1 MNEVCKKRATK
12 AFRYF
17 CDTMGIDR
25 KRVVLRFV
33 DGSKLNVNEGVE
45 SVYGD
50 TETVACVE
58 MPMGRR
64 KKHYVY
70 ISNREGISGDMVVES
85 VAHELVHVKQNMDG
99 RLRCFGTSDVDMT
112 YEFEGVRHST
122 FNDHN
127 DYMNAPW
134 EVEAR
139 VESRNM
145 VVSFNRY
152 MRELGGYRVVKKL
165 N

>member
-12 AFRYF
+12 AFGYF

-99 RLRCFGTSDVDMT
+99 RLRCFGTSDADMS
-112 YEFEGVRHST
+112 YEFEGVRHDT
-122 FNDHN
+122 FNDHT

-139 VESRNM
+139 VESRRM
-145 VVSFNRY
+145 VVAFNRY
-152 MRELGGYRVVKKL
+152 MRDLGGYRVVKKL

>member
-58 MPMGRR
+58 MPMGCR

-99 RLRCFGTSDVDMT
+99 RLRCFGTSDVDMS
-112 YEFEGVRHST
+112 YEFEGVRHAT

-145 VVSFNRY
+145 VVAFNRY

>member
-25 KRVVLRFV
+25 KRVVLQFV
-33 DGSKLNVNEGVE
+33 DGSKLNKNDGVE
-45 SVYGD
+45 NVYGD

-64 KKHYVY
+64 KNHYVY
-70 ISNREGISGDMVVES
+70 ISNREGISGDLAVES

-99 RLRCFGTSDVDMT
+99 RLRCFGTSDADMS
-112 YEFEGVRHST
+112 YEFEGVRHAT
-122 FNDHN
+122 FNDHD

-145 VVSFNRY
+145 VVAFNRY

>member
-1 MNEVCKKRATK
+1 MNDICKKRATK
-12 AFRYF
+12 AFLYF

-25 KRVVLRFV
+25 KRVVFKFV
-33 DGSKLNVNEGVE
+33 NSGVLNTNEGVE
-45 SVYGD
+45 SIYGD

-58 MPMGRR
+58 LPMGRR
-64 KKHYVY
+64 KRYYVY
-70 ISNREGISGDMVVES
+70 ISNREGISGDLAVES

-99 RLRCFGTSDVDMT
+99 RLRCFGTNDANMS
-112 YEFEGVRHST
+112 YEFDGVRHAV

-127 DYMNAPW
+127 DYVNAPW

-139 VESRNM
+139 VESRRM
-145 VVSFNRY
+145 VVEFNRY
-152 MRELGGYRVVKKL
+152 MREQGGYRVVKKL

>member
-1 MNEVCKKRATK
+1 MNDICKKRATN
-12 AFRYF
+12 AFGYF
-17 CDTMGIDR
+17 CEILGIDR
-25 KRVVLRFV
+25 TKVVLRFV
-33 DGSKLNVNEGVE
+33 DPTKLNENEGVE
-45 SVYGD
+45 NVYGD

-58 MPMGRR
+58 MPGGRR
-64 KKHYVY
+64 KRYCVSL
-70 ISNREGISGDMVVES
+70 SNREGISGDLAVES